1 LRPIGNS
8 SGLWGW
14 VHGEKKKK
22 KEGIEPASFSFF
34 FYKKKNGIK
43 RLAVNLKKKKKTK
56 KHKKAQ
62 SLYFPSP
69 VVVKQRKDFSFKNPQ
84 FSAKGLVVVN
94 LHLKQ
99 KWLN

>member
-1 LRPIGNS
+1 VGCGGGS
-8 SGLWGW
+8 M
-14 VHGEKKKK
+14 EKKKKKKKKK

-43 RLAVNLKKKKKTK
+43 RLAVNLKTKKK